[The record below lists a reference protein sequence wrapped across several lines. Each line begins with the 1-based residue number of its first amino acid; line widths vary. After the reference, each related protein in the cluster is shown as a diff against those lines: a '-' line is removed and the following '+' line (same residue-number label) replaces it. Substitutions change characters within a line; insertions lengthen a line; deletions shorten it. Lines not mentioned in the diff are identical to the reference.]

1 MIPHSRIIDLR
12 KYIISE
18 DLDTDLKLIL
28 PSAHVWRTQWK
39 LTKAVII
46 DQDSIA
52 TQEG

>member
-1 MIPHSRIIDLR
+1 MISYSRIIELR

-18 DLDTDLKLIL
+18 DLDTDHKLIL
-28 PSAHVWRTQWK
+28 PSAHVWSTQWK

-52 TQEG
+52 SEEG